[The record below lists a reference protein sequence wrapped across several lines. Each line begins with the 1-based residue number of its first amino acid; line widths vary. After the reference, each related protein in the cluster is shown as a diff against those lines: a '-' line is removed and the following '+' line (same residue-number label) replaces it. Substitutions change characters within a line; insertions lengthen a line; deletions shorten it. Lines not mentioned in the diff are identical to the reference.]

1 MNNFA
6 INTNAANLVS
16 INKPEV
22 KSNSQNSGADFIQ
35 VASESFKN
43 LSTAQTLF
51 VPQSN
56 NGAVSNFRKE
66 KLEIEKGLPNFE
78 ECIEDEVEKLMLKI
92 EAFLKDQKENRWSH
106 ASFLPVIPII
116 QVDGEPGPKEIK
128 KKRGWT
134 KMSFDSMATQLDAT
148 QQQMESQASNLDIDA
163 SAGKT
168 FTTMLT
174 TQQLAN
180 QSTTI
185 SGVGQKIEDQITKQ
199 VSQGTSR

>member
-1 MNNFA
+1 
-6 INTNAANLVS
+6 
-16 INKPEV
+16 
-22 KSNSQNSGADFIQ
+22 
-35 VASESFKN
+35 
-43 LSTAQTLF
+43 
-51 VPQSN
+51 
-56 NGAVSNFRKE
+56 
-66 KLEIEKGLPNFE
+66 
-78 ECIEDEVEKLMLKI
+78 
-92 EAFLKDQKENRWSH
+92 
-106 ASFLPVIPII
+106 
-116 QVDGEPGPKEIK
+116 
-128 KKRGWT
+128 
-134 KMSFDSMATQLDAT
+134 MSFDSMATQLDAT